1 MTNVIMTEVTS
12 SNIQSI
18 GYDDEVKSLYVTF
31 KGGKTYE
38 YENVPASVYDELSE
52 AESVGK
58 YFNQFIKNNY
68 VTRIVP

>member
-12 SNIQSI
+12 SNILSI
-18 GYDDEVKSLYVTF
+18 GYDDEVKSLYVKF
-31 KGGKTYE
+31 KSGKVYE

-58 YFNQFIKNNY
+58 YFNQMIKNNY

>member
-1 MTNVIMTEVTS
+1 MSNVIMTEVIS
-12 SNIQSI
+12 SNLLAI
-18 GYDDEVKSLYVTF
+18 GFDDEVESLYVQF
-31 KGGKTYE
+31 KSGKIYE

-68 VTRIVP
+68 TTRIVP